1 MFVIG
6 TAGHVDHGKSTLVQA
21 LTGTNPDRLAEEQR
35 RAMTIDLGFAW
46 LTLPSGAEV
55 SIVDVPGH
63 EDFVRNMLAGVGG
76 IDLALLVV
84 AADEGVMPQT
94 REHLEILHL
103 LHVPRG
109 VVALTKA
116 DLVQDPDWL
125 DLVREE
131 VREELAGTTLAQA
144 EIIPVSART
153 GQGLPELLAALER
166 LVAACPPPADVGRPR
181 LPIDRAFTI
190 AGFGTVVTGTLGGG
204 RLTVGQE
211 VELAPDGLRARI
223 RGLQRHKTKIDVAE
237 PGARLAANLS
247 GVELAALH
255 RGQVLTTPGWLQ
267 RTRLLDVRV
276 QAVRQS
282 AYRLRH
288 NMEVEL
294 FVAASRTLARLR
306 LVDGA
311 GSPVDELRDGQTGW
325 AQLQLREPVAVARGD
340 RFVLRLP
347 SPSATLGGG
356 MVVDPHP
363 RRRYRRQDHEAVAR
377 LQALASGSPRELL
390 LQVLSEAPLAVREAI
405 AASELDVATAR
416 ETLAALLDA
425 GEIIALRNNAVPG
438 ALAEGEVLLAARTW
452 ERLRSRLIATIEEYH
467 QAHPLRLGMPLE
479 ECRSRARLPEGYAD
493 LLLARALAQGDIAQ
507 TGTLVRLASHQVTL
521 TPADERRVQA
531 LLEAFAREPFTPP
544 SAAQAEEQVGPTL
557 LQYLIDTGQLVR
569 ANSEV
574 LFSREAHAQLEAL
587 LRQQLAAQGSITV
600 ATFRDL
606 TGASRRYAL
615 AFLEDMDQRRVTRR
629 VGDTRVLR

>member
-103 LHVPRG
+103 LQVPRG

-153 GQGLPELLAALER
+153 GQGLPELLAALDR

-237 PGARLAANLS
+237 PGTRLAANLS

-282 AYRLRH
+282 AYSLRH

-294 FVAASRTLARLR
+294 FLATSRTLARLR
-306 LVDGA
+306 LLAGA
-311 GSPVDELRDGQTGW
+311 DESANQPVDELRDGQTGW

-377 LQALASGSPRELL
+377 LAALASGSPHELL
-390 LQVLSEAPLAVREAI
+390 LQVLSTAPLTVREAI
-405 AASELDVATAR
+405 VASGLDAATAR
-416 ETLAALLDA
+416 ETLTALLAA
-425 GEIIALRNNAVPG
+425 GEVIALRNHAAAGV
-438 ALAEGEVLLAARTW
+438 LAEGEVLLAARAW
-452 ERLRSRLIATIEEYH
+452 ERLRSRLIGTLEEYH

-507 TGTLVRLASHQVTL
+507 TGTLVRLASHRVTL
-521 TPADERRVQA
+521 TPADEQRVQV

-544 SAAQAEEQVGPTL
+544 SAAQAEEQVGPAL
-557 LQYLIDTGQLVR
+557 LQYLIDSGQLVR
-569 ANSEV
+569 VSSEV

-587 LRQQLAAQGSITV
+587 LRQQL
-600 ATFRDL
+600 
-606 TGASRRYAL
+606 
-615 AFLEDMDQRRVTRR
+615 
-629 VGDTRVLR
+629 